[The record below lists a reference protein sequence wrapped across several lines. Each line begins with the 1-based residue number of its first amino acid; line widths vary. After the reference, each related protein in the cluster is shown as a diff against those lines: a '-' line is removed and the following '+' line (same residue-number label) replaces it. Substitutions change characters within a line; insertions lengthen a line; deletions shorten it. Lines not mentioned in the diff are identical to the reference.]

1 MADELDPIAVARR
14 LAWLREHFV
23 AETVE
28 EARARFERER
38 PARAETFEE
47 GVARRL
53 AETWMCCLLH
63 PRSVFVDFLLSDP

>member
-1 MADELDPIAVARR
+1 MADELAPIAVARR
-14 LAWLREHFV
+14 LDWLREHFV

-53 AETWMCCLLH
+53 AELRELDELTQTLH
-63 PRSVFVDFLLSDP
+63 AARR

>member
-14 LAWLREHFV
+14 LDWLREHFV

-53 AETWMCCLLH
+53 AELRELDELTQTLH
-63 PRSVFVDFLLSDP
+63 SARR

>member
-14 LAWLREHFV
+14 LDWLREHFV

-38 PARAETFEE
+38 PPRAETFEE

-53 AETWMCCLLH
+53 AELRELDELTQTLH
-63 PRSVFVDFLLSDP
+63 AAGR

>member
-38 PARAETFEE
+38 PGRAETFEE

-53 AETWMCCLLH
+53 AELRELDELTQTLH
-63 PRSVFVDFLLSDP
+63 SARR

>member
-53 AETWMCCLLH
+53 AELRELDELTQTLH
-63 PRSVFVDFLLSDP
+63 SARR

>member
-14 LAWLREHFV
+14 LDWLREHFV

-53 AETWMCCLLH
+53 AELRELDELTQTLH
-63 PRSVFVDFLLSDP
+63 AARR

>member
-1 MADELDPIAVARR
+1 MPDDLDPIAVARR

-28 EARARFERER
+28 EARERFERER

-53 AETWMCCLLH
+53 AELRELDELTQALH
-63 PRSVFVDFLLSDP
+63 SARR

>member
-53 AETWMCCLLH
+53 AELRELDELTQTLH
-63 PRSVFVDFLLSDP
+63 AAGR

>member
-53 AETWMCCLLH
+53 AELRELDELTQTLH
-63 PRSVFVDFLLSDP
+63 SAGR